1 MGINAIGVQLCD
13 AVSSLR
19 DTQQTVYQ
27 HFLKYEMHIRYK
39 SVPDV
44 HVIFRK
50 LLAHLEPDFEAK
62 MT

>member
-1 MGINAIGVQLCD
+1 MKC
-13 AVSSLR
+13 
-19 DTQQTVYQ
+19 
-27 HFLKYEMHIRYK
+27 IRYK

-62 MT
+62 MTWRSKRDMPSTAFRVNMQPFNCWY